1 MTDPRGHD
9 EASEP
14 TPAASGAG
22 VTGQETPS
30 VDDRQSLGDSVSAA
44 FGAAARKSGLGAVAD
59 GDAPTGKALLSAMG
73 GVRGLVEAIL
83 PGLLFLVVYTIT
95 LDVIPSIIAPVALG
109 VILSVARLVQR
120 QPVTQAVGGL
130 FGIALSAVL
139 ALLSGRAED
148 YYVVGFWTNGA
159 YAAALL
165 VSVVVGWPIIG
176 LIAGYLMGSGT
187 SWRSHPGQRRAM
199 RWLTLVWVAMFA
211 ARLIVQLPLYFSGN
225 VEMLG
230 TLRLLMGIPL
240 YAPLLVLSWL
250 VVRAVFPKPL
260 QQASA

>member
-1 MTDPRGHD
+1 MTDAR
-9 EASEP
+9 
-14 TPAASGAG
+14 
-22 VTGQETPS
+22 GQESTAGDGAPVPQDSEAPVEGSTS
-30 VDDRQSLGDSVSAA
+30 VGGSMSAA
-44 FGAAARKSGLGAVAD
+44 FGAAARRSGLGAMAE

-73 GVRGLVEAIL
+73 GIRGIIEAVL
-83 PGLLFLVVYTIT
+83 PGLLFLIVYTLT
-95 LDVIPSIIAPVALG
+95 LDLIPSIIAPLALG
-109 VILSVARLVQR
+109 VIFSVARLAQR
-120 QPVTQAVGGL
+120 QPITQAVGGL

-148 YYVVGFWTNGA
+148 FYVVGFWTNGG

-165 VSVVVGWPIIG
+165 VSVLVGWPIVG
-176 LIAGYLMGSGT
+176 LIAGYLMGTGT
-187 SWRSHPGQRRAM
+187 SWRAHPGQRRAM

-230 TLRLLMGIPL
+230 TLRLLMGVPL

-250 VVRAVFPKPL
+250 VVRAVFPK
-260 QQASA
+260 QQQTESA

>member
-1 MTDPRGHD
+1 MSDARGPEPVPGDPSPVTGD
-9 EASEP
+9 EARSE
-14 TPAASGAG
+14 
-22 VTGQETPS
+22 Q
-30 VDDRQSLGDSVSAA
+30 DRQTLGDSMSAA
-44 FGAAARKSGLGAVAD
+44 FGAAARKSGLGAMTE
-59 GDAPTGKALLSAMG
+59 GDAPTGKALLAAMG
-73 GVRGLVEAIL
+73 GVRGIVEAIL
-83 PGLLFLVVYTIT
+83 PGLLFLIVYTLT
-95 LDVIPSIIAPVALG
+95 LDLVPSIIAPVALG
-109 VILSVARLVQR
+109 VVFSIARLVQR

-148 YYVVGFWTNGA
+148 FYVVGFWTNGG

-165 VSVVVGWPIIG
+165 ISVLVGWPIVG
-176 LIAGYLMGSGT
+176 LIAGYLMGTGT
-187 SWRSHPGQRRAM
+187 SWRAHPGQRRAM

-225 VEMLG
+225 VELLG

-250 VVRAVFPKPL
+250 VVRAVFPKAK
-260 QQASA
+260 QDDAA